1 MKKVFVSGPLTS
13 YGERQQNIFIANLV
27 GKIIYELG
35 HAPYVPHQQTEMIS
49 QLTED
54 VREETYLQSCIEFLN
69 CCDVMVQLP
78 GWEYSTGSLT
88 EYWHVMEKNMP
99 VILLNVDYDNI
110 KEFEDK
116 ARKIL
121 EDNL

>member
-13 YGERQQNIFIANLV
+13 YGDRNWNIFLANVV
-27 GKIIYELG
+27 GQVIYELG
-35 HAPYVPHQQTEMIS
+35 HAPYVPHQQTEMIAR
-49 QLTED
+49 LTDD
-54 VREETYLQSCIEFLN
+54 VREKTYLKSCLLYLD
-69 CCDVMVQLP
+69 CCDAMVQLP
-78 GWEYSTGSLT
+78 NWEYSTGSLT

-121 EDNL
+121 GDNL